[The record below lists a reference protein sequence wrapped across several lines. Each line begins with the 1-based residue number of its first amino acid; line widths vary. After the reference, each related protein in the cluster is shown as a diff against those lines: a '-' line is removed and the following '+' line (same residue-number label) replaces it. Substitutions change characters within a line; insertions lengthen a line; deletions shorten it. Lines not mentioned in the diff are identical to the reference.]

1 MDAARWD
8 RIQEVFHR
16 AASLDGDARRALL
29 ETACDTDLE
38 LRAEVEALLAED
50 ARTSSILDGGV
61 VRAAGR
67 VLAGGAPQTVGPY
80 RITSL
85 LGEGGMGVVYRAE
98 RADLGRAVAV
108 KFLPNAWL
116 SPARRERFAAEQR
129 FLARLD
135 HPSIARL
142 YDADVLADGT
152 PWFAME
158 LVEGEPLTEHCAQ
171 HDSSAEE
178 RLQLFRAACEAV
190 RYAHDRGIIHRDLKP
205 AHVMV
210 KADGSVRLLDF
221 GIARQLET
229 LDTASQR
236 TQTGL
241 RLITPAYAAPE
252 QIRGGSASTV
262 TDVYSLGVIL
272 YEVLAGRRP
281 FELSDLT
288 SDEAARR
295 IAETEPEKPS
305 QAAQC
310 PASASARPARASRQS
325 WADLDV
331 ICLTAMQKD
340 PQRRYPSVD
349 ALIRDIDHFLRLEP
363 LDAHPDTIAYRLRKN
378 LRRNRRLLASSVA
391 TFVVV
396 GGLAFALG
404 RAGGLRPLR
413 ALAPSMPRTKTVAV
427 VPFRNAGSDQGLD
440 FLRLALPDEIATA
453 LSSSRSLVVR
463 PFESTSKYTGAD
475 LDLKKVGGE
484 MAVDAIVTGHFS
496 SGAEGL
502 RVVLELVDV
511 GANRLLWKDAFQVP
525 APSLLAMKQHIVTA
539 SRGGLSAALG
549 VASPLSQSISHPRN
563 EEAYDLY
570 LRSAAL
576 RYDPGPNA
584 KGLAMMERAVTLDP
598 DYAPAWLALARRY
611 YVEAR
616 YGDGGKEL
624 MERYVTATERAL
636 ALDPEYITAAARLTA
651 YYTENGELTKSHQV
665 CKDLIRRRPDNPDAH
680 FWLSYVLRYAGL
692 LDESARECETALSL
706 DPHNFGWRSCFYV
719 SLARG
724 DPEGAI
730 AYLNLDAGSEYSK
743 ALSIHALVWQGK
755 EQQALQMGR
764 PQMPRWKSFDLLLA
778 CLERR
783 PAAEIAAFARKIR
796 VEEDPELNYLSAD
809 HLAYC
814 GQTTAAL
821 EMLRSAVQGGYCAVP
836 AMDSDR
842 LLASLRSAP
851 EFAAIRALG
860 LACQSRFLVERG
872 GQPP

>member
-8 RIQEVFHR
+8 RIQEVFHG
-16 AASLDGDARRALL
+16 AASLEGDARRAFLK
-29 ETACDTDLE
+29 TSCDTDSE
-38 LRAEVEALLAED
+38 LCAEVEALLAED
-50 ARTSSILDGGV
+50 ARTSSVLDGGV
-61 VRAAGR
+61 ARAAGR
-67 VLAGGAPQTVGPY
+67 VLAGGTPQTVGPY
-80 RITSL
+80 RITSP

-108 KFLPNAWL
+108 KFLPDAWL

-129 FLARLD
+129 ILARLD
-135 HPSIARL
+135 HPCIARL

-158 LVEGEPLTEHCAQ
+158 LVEGEPITEHCAQ
-171 HDSSAEE
+171 HDSSVEE

-190 RYAHDRGIIHRDLKP
+190 RYAHDRGVIHRDLKP

-221 GIARQLET
+221 GIARQLDA
-229 LDTASQR
+229 LDPASQR
-236 TQTGL
+236 TRTGL

-252 QIRGGSASTV
+252 QIRGGCASAAA
-262 TDVYSLGVIL
+262 DVYSLGVIL
-272 YEVLAGRRP
+272 YELLAGRRP
-281 FELSDLT
+281 FELADLT
-288 SDEAARR
+288 SDEAVRR

-305 QAAQC
+305 QAAQR
-310 PASASARPARASRQS
+310 PASASARPARAGRQS
-325 WADLDV
+325 WVDLDV

-340 PQRRYPSVD
+340 PQRRYPTVD

-363 LDAHPDTIAYRLRKN
+363 LDARPDTLTYRLGKN
-378 LRRNRRLLASSVA
+378 LRRNRRLLASSFA
-391 TFVVV
+391 TFVAV
-396 GGLAFALG
+396 GGLAFTVG
-404 RAGGLRPLR
+404 RTASVRPLGAPAPPIPR
-413 ALAPSMPRTKTVAV
+413 ARTVAV
-427 VPFRNAGSDQGLD
+427 VPFQNVGPDRGMD
-440 FLRLALPDEIATA
+440 FLRLALPDEVATA

-463 PFESTSKYTGAD
+463 PFETTSKYTGD
-475 LDLKKVGGE
+475 LDVKKAGGE
-484 MAVDAIVTGHFS
+484 MAVDAVVTGHFS
-496 SGAEGL
+496 NGAEGL
-502 RVVLELVDV
+502 RVVLDLVDV
-511 GANRLLWKDAFQVP
+511 GANRLLWQNTFQVP
-525 APSLLAMKQHIVTA
+525 SSSLLAMKQQIVAA
-539 SRGGLSAALG
+539 SRGGLSSALG
-549 VASPLSQSISHPRN
+549 VTSPPAQSISHPRN

-570 LRSAAL
+570 LRSAGL

-598 DYAPAWLALARRY
+598 EYAPAWLALARRY

-616 YGDGGKEL
+616 YGDGHEDL

-636 ALDPEYITAAARLTA
+636 ALDPEYITAGARLTA
-651 YYTENGELTKSHQV
+651 YYTEKGELAKSYQV
-665 CKDLIRRRPDNPDAH
+665 CRDLIRRRPDNADAH

-724 DPEGAI
+724 DPKGAM
-730 AYLNLDAGSEYSK
+730 AYLDLDAGSEYSK
-743 ALSIHALVWQGK
+743 ALSMHVLVWQGM
-755 EQQALQMGR
+755 EERALQIGR
-764 PQMPRWKSFDLLLA
+764 PHMPRWKSFDLLLA

-783 PAAEIAAFARKIR
+783 PATEIAALARKVR
-796 VEEDPELNYLSAD
+796 VEEDPELNYLSAG

-821 EMLRSAVQGGYCAVP
+821 EMLQSAVQGGYCSFP

-851 EFAAIRALG
+851 EFPAIRALG
-860 LACQSRFLVERG
+860 AACQSRFLVERS
-872 GQPP
+872 GQAP